1 MMALSNIEIERK
13 VRGARSIL
21 WCCVLTVISFVGWA
35 WWATLD
41 DVTRGEGRV
50 VPAGRLQTIQSLD
63 GGLLSRLLVNEG
75 DEVAVGQTLVEL
87 DDTRYLAAYRE
98 TEEQV
103 HTLVAAVARL
113 EAEVSGAESISFP
126 DRYNLDGALKQTEQ
140 ELFAARKN
148 RLEEMLR
155 ALAEKK
161 ALAVK
166 HLKLLQPLRQSQA
179 VSEIELIQVQRDI
192 AALEGEMLGVSR
204 SFSEEAYGELVQK
217 KGELSRL
224 LQVAAQRSDQL
235 DRTRVRSPVRGKVN
249 TINVTTAGAVIGKGE
264 LIMDIL
270 PLDDTL
276 LIETRVKPK
285 DVAFLAPGMPATVKL
300 TAYDFS
306 VYGSADGKVVKISA
320 DSIQEDTV
328 RGKETFYK
336 VLVSLER
343 GYVGEPEQGLAVK
356 PGMLAEVDIKTGRRS
371 VLSYLLNPII
381 KARLI

>member
-1 MMALSNIEIERK
+1 MMAYSNIEIERK

-75 DEVAVGQTLVEL
+75 DEVAVDQILVEL

-113 EAEVSGAESISFP
+113 EAEVSRAEFISFP
-126 DRYNLDGALKQTEQ
+126 DRYTLDASLKQTEQ
-140 ELFAARKN
+140 ELFSARKG

-155 ALAEKK
+155 ALEEKK

-166 HLKLLQPLRQSQA
+166 HLKLLKPLRRSQA

-192 AALEGEMLGVSR
+192 AALEGEMLGVLR

-217 KGELSRL
+217 NGELSRL

-235 DRTRVRSPVRGKVN
+235 ERTRVRSPVRGKVN
-249 TINVTTAGAVIGKGE
+249 TISVTTAGAVIGKGE

-276 LIETRVKPK
+276 LVETRVKPK

-306 VYGSADGKVVKISA
+306 VYGSTEGKVVKISA

-336 VLVSLER
+336 VLVSLDR
-343 GYVGEPEQGLAVK
+343 DYVGEPGQGLLVK
-356 PGMLAEVDIKTGRRS
+356 PGMIAEVDIKTGRRS

>member
-1 MMALSNIEIERK
+1 M
-13 VRGARSIL
+13 
-21 WCCVLTVISFVGWA
+21 
-35 WWATLD
+35 D

-75 DEVAVGQTLVEL
+75 DEVAVGQILMEL
-87 DDTRYLAAYRE
+87 DDTRYFAAYRE

-113 EAEVSGAESISFP
+113 EAEVSGEKYISFP
-126 DRYNLDGALKQTEQ
+126 DNYTLDAALKQTEQ
-140 ELFAARKN
+140 ELFSARKR
-148 RLEEMLR
+148 RLEEVLSSLSR
-155 ALAEKK
+155 KK

-166 HLKLLQPLRQSQA
+166 QLKLLQPLRQSQA

-192 AALEGEMLGVSR
+192 AALEGEMVGVDR
-204 SFSEEAYGELVQK
+204 SFSEDAYAELIQK

-235 DRTRVRSPVRGKVN
+235 ERTRVRSPVRGKVN

-276 LIETRVKPK
+276 LVETRVKPK

-306 VYGSADGKVVKISA
+306 VYGSAQGKVVKISA

-343 GYVGEPEQGLAVK
+343 DYVGEPEQGLVVK
-356 PGMLAEVDIKTGRRS
+356 PGMIAEVDIKTGRRS

>member
-1 MMALSNIEIERK
+1 MEMSNVEIERK

-21 WCCVLTVISFVGWA
+21 WCCVLTVTTFVGWA

-75 DEVAVGQTLVEL
+75 DEVAVGQILVEL

-98 TEEQV
+98 TEEQM

-113 EAEVSGAESISFP
+113 ESEVSGATSISFP
-126 DRYNLDGALKQTEQ
+126 DRYTLDASLKQTEQ
-140 ELFAARKN
+140 DLFSARKG

-155 ALAEKK
+155 SLAQKK
-161 ALAVK
+161 ALA
-166 HLKLLQPLRQSQA
+166 LKQLNLLQPLRQSQA

-192 AALEGEMLGVSR
+192 ASLEGEMVGINR
-204 SFSEEAYGELVQK
+204 SFSEDAYAELVQK

-224 LQVAAQRSDQL
+224 LQIAAQRSDQL
-235 DRTRVRSPVRGKVN
+235 ERTRVRSPVRGKVN
-249 TINVTTAGAVIGKGE
+249 TINVTTEGAVIGQGE

-270 PLDDTL
+270 PLDDSL
-276 LIETRVKPK
+276 LVETRVKPK

-306 VYGSADGKVVKISA
+306 VYGSAEGKVVKISA
-320 DSIQEDTV
+320 DSIQEDTI

-336 VLVSLER
+336 VLVSLDR
-343 GYVGEPEQGLAVK
+343 DYVGELAQGLAVK
-356 PGMLAEVDIKTGRRS
+356 PGMIAEVDIKTGQRS